1 MLIGVFRLI
10 DDVQLLKILKKTCAE
25 THTGMRERV
34 RQRYRKRDK

>member
-25 THTGMRERV
+25 THAGMRESKTET
-34 RQRYRKRDK
+34 QKKR